1 MKTQTQKIEF
11 PRINII
17 LDDGTYDFLKGKNY
31 FAEKNARAK
40 EALERIKIPP
50 R

>member
-1 MKTQTQKIEF
+1 MKKQKIEL
-11 PRINII
+11 PKINI
-17 LDDGTYDFLKGKNY
+17 LSDDGTYDFLKGKNY

-40 EALERIKIPP
+40 EALEKIKIPP

>member
-1 MKTQTQKIEF
+1 MKTQTQKIEL
-11 PRINII
+11 PRINI
-17 LDDGTYDFLKGKNY
+17 LPDDGTFDFLKGKDY

-40 EALERIKIPP
+40 EALEKIKIPA